1 MSRPKK
7 SELLPLVSPK
17 GAPDILPKDEK
28 YWERVESVS
37 KNMAREHGFVKIETP
52 IFESSDLYLRSLGE
66 ATDVVEKQMFFLK
79 KDGLV
84 LRPEGTAGVVRAYT
98 QNGFFESP
106 QPVKFYYSGSF
117 FRHEQPQ
124 AGRLRQ
130 FHQFGLETIG
140 ASDPIID
147 MEVINVFF
155 EIFLKLGIKNL
166 VVEVNSMGCRTCR
179 PKYRTALLR
188 YYRPL
193 VKNLCQNCKN
203 RYEVN
208 PLRLLDCKEE
218 ICQPAI
224 LNAPVM
230 VDKLCEECKKHFQ
243 DVLEYL
249 DELVLP
255 YVLNSHLVRGFD
267 YYTKTVFE
275 IFAESITENQ
285 QNQQARRLALCAGG
299 RYDNLMQELGGRSMP
314 AVGGA
319 LGIERIIEV
328 LKTQK
333 IKINE
338 LFEPEVFIVQLGLTT
353 KRKALRL
360 FEDLRKSGFK
370 VAQAFSKDNL
380 DSQLRFADRYKVKIT
395 LILGQK
401 EVFDET
407 VIIKEMNTGV
417 QETVSRE
424 KLVEKLRERLKNQ

>member
-7 SELLPLVSPK
+7 EQLPPLLSPK
-17 GAPDILPKDEK
+17 GAPDILPNQEK

-37 KNMAREHGFVKIETP
+37 KTMAREHGFLKIETP

-66 ATDVVEKQMFFLK
+66 TTDVIEKEMYYLK
-79 KDGLV
+79 SKDGLV

-106 QPVKFYYSGSF
+106 QPVKFFYSGSF

-130 FHQFGLETIG
+130 FHQFGLETLG

-147 MEVINVFF
+147 IEVINVFF

-166 VVEVNSMGCRTCR
+166 VIEVNSMGCRLCR
-179 PKYRTALLR
+179 PKYKTALLR

-193 VKNLCQNCKN
+193 IKNLCQNCKN
-203 RYEVN
+203 RYEAN

-243 DVLEYL
+243 EVLEYL

-255 YVLNSHLVRGFD
+255 YVLNPHLVRGFD

-275 IFAESITENQ
+275 IFVESNPESNQ
-285 QNQQARRLALCAGG
+285 TRKMALCAGG
-299 RYDNLMQELGGRSMP
+299 RYDNLMKELGGRSMA

-319 LGIERIIEV
+319 LGIERVIDV
-328 LKTQK
+328 LKNQK
-333 IKINE
+333 AKINE
-338 LFEPEVFIVQLGLTT
+338 LFEPEVFIIQLGLTT

-360 FEDLRKSGFK
+360 FEDLRKAGFK

-407 VIIKEMNTGV
+407 VIIKEMHTGV

-424 KLVEKLRERLKNQ
+424 KLVERLRERLRS